1 MADPAT
7 NMWDW
12 LIGLGTAAGPL
23 FGAWLGF
30 HYQAKQA
37 AKVTTRQR
45 IEKLADEAA
54 QRDREEAK
62 QRIGRAYAR
71 SLLARHLEAYAR
83 KCADAM
89 WENTNPEHD
98 KIVAVPALPDWPDIS
113 WELLGADEMMRI
125 RDIGVH
131 VEMYKEVVDG
141 NLYWG
146 TSGRDD
152 ERRYRADGAA
162 IIGNEAWNIAVRIRD
177 EAGISAFVVP
187 HGTGNFADGL
197 AEHVHDRDEE
207 RRQAQERR
215 DADPNEIL

>member
-1 MADPAT
+1 
-7 NMWDW
+7 MWDW

-23 FGAWLGF
+23 FGAWIGF

-37 AKVTTRQR
+37 AKVTWLHRND
-45 IEKLADEAA
+45 KLADESA
-54 QRDREEAK
+54 QRDRDDAK
-62 QRIGRAYAR
+62 QRVDRAYAK

-83 KCADAM
+83 QCADAM

-98 KIVAVPALPDWPDIS
+98 KIVAVPALPDWPNIS

-146 TSGRDD
+146 ASGLDD

-162 IIGNEAWNIAVRIRD
+162 IIGHEAWNIAVKMRH
-177 EAGISAFVVP
+177 EAGVSAFMVP
-187 HGTGNFADGL
+187 DGTGNFADAL

-207 RRQAQERR
+207 RRQAQARR
-215 DADPNEIL
+215 IDDTDAIG

>member
-1 MADPAT
+1 
-7 NMWDW
+7 MWDW

-23 FGAWLGF
+23 FGAWIGF

-45 IEKLADEAA
+45 NDKLADESA
-54 QRDREEAK
+54 QRDRDDAK
-62 QRIGRAYAR
+62 QRVDRAYTR

-98 KIVAVPALPDWPDIS
+98 KIVAVPTLPDWPDIS

-146 TSGRDD
+146 TSGLDD

-162 IIGNEAWNIAVRIRD
+162 IIGHEAWNIAVKMRD

-187 HGTGNFADGL
+187 DGTGNFADAL

-207 RRQAQERR
+207 RRQAQARR
-215 DADPNEIL
+215 DAAPDEIL